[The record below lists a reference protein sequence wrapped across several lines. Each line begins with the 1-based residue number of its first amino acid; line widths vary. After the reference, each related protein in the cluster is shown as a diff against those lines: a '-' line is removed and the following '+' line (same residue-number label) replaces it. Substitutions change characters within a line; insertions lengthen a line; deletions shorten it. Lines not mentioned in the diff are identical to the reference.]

1 MQSAFFVAL
10 LQVAT
15 SCCGCTAFAF
25 NNKTAVAAASNAVAA
40 FTSKQQP
47 PEKCNR
53 VCVRYFFAGFAS
65 PKKIKIFFVAL
76 FRLQQ
81 FIAIAQH
88 TLFTHN
94 RAVRIYFNVSGFSIL
109 PKFICLLTVLFI
121 K

>member
-1 MQSAFFVAL
+1 LQQVAAVAL
-10 LQVAT
+10 HLRLIIKRLWQQHQTLLLLLLQN
-15 SCCGCTAFAF
+15 SSRL
-25 NNKTAVAAASNAVAA
+25 K
-40 FTSKQQP
+40 
-47 PEKCNR
+47 KCNR